1 MAIRPKARSRR
12 QLQGR
17 RGQPVCVVMKD
28 GTYYVGLIGDIKS
41 GQLTLSGVRGTEKW
55 NPQAAKRSWQKAK
68 ISALGAA
75 AAPAAAEAAGAA
87 VGTGAGSAGG
97 VGPGS
102 ALGGFGGLD
111 DLMGFMQKA
120 LPIMK
125 MGMDMIKTIM
135 PLMGG
140 LKM

>member
-1 MAIRPKARSRR
+1 MAVRPNARTRKS
-12 QLQGR
+12 LQAYQ
-17 RGQPVCVVMKD
+17 GQPVCILMKD
-28 GTYYVGLIGDIKS
+28 GTYYVGLIGDIK
-41 GQLTLSGVRGTEKW
+41 GGELTLSGVRGSEKW

-75 AAPAAAEAAGAA
+75 AAPAVPAAEAAAP
-87 VGTGAGSAGG
+87 GTGAGSAGG
-97 VGPGS
+97 VSLGS
-102 ALGGFGGLD
+102 GLGGLGGLD

-120 LPIMK
+120 LPLMK